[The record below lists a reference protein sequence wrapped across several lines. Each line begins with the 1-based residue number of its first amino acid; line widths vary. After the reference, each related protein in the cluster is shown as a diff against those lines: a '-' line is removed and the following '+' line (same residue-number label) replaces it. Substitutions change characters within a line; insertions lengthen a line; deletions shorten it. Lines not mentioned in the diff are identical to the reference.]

1 MAVPLHGAGVLDG
14 RVVDSDR
21 RDDVGSRSMRRLTS
35 LLLVTSAFAAASF
48 GALAAPGDI
57 DGTFGTQGTVSV
69 DAGGNDV
76 LRALAVAPGGAITA
90 AGGSTGVPGGAG
102 FQIVRRLPGGAADAA
117 FAGGR
122 VGVEFGGDESAN
134 AVALQA
140 DGKTVVAGSA
150 TLPGGAMQMAVARL
164 TSTGSLDAAPGGIS
178 NARAVQTG
186 IGLGGLRLGF
196 DDDGRKLITI
206 GNVAEANAV
215 RVLSDGRIL
224 VAGTGETDAAVVR
237 LLADGTTDT
246 SFGTGGVA
254 RVDLGLTD
262 QAKDMVVL
270 ADGRILLAANRTNG
284 LGLIAGSTAHLIRLL
299 PGGAPDPAFG
309 QGGVAVLGAGHADA
323 LVRLPDGA
331 IVVAGRAATVPG
343 AVVAWRTGP
352 TGILDGGFG
361 TNGRALVSLGGDATT
376 GARGLAVQANGK
388 PVLAVTRTDGVASRA
403 YVVRL
408 QPGGIPDSTFAT
420 NGQRLVFPT
429 NAVGGSSQL
438 VANAVALQADG
449 GILVAGGRGQ
459 DLIIGRLEGDPAAGG
474 APGGGSGAGG
484 GPAGAGG
491 APAGG
496 TAVPRCAGRRA
507 TIVGTARKDVLRGT
521 RRGDVIV
528 GLGGDDVIRGLGGAD
543 VICGGAGRDVLVGGA
558 GVDRLLGQA
567 GRDTL
572 RGGPGRDVLTGG
584 AGRDL
589 CQGGPGLDRAP
600 ACERRRGL

>member
-1 MAVPLHGAGVLDG
+1 
-14 RVVDSDR
+14 
-21 RDDVGSRSMRRLTS
+21 MRRRAT
-35 LLLVTSAFAAASF
+35 LLVATTAFVAASL

-76 LRALAVAPGGAITA
+76 LRALVVAPGGAITA
-90 AGGSTGVPGGAG
+90 VGGSSGVPGSAG

-122 VGVEFGGDESAN
+122 VGVEFGGDESAG
-134 AVALQA
+134 AVALQP

-150 TLPGGAMQMAVARL
+150 TLPGGPMQMAVARL
-164 TSTGSLDAAPGGIS
+164 TSSGSLDAAPGGIS
-178 NARAVQTG
+178 NAHAVQTG
-186 IGLGGLRLGF
+186 IGGGLRLGF

-206 GNVAEANAV
+206 GNVAEANTV

-254 RVDLGLTD
+254 RVDLGLID
-262 QAKDMVVL
+262 QARDMAVL

-331 IVVAGRAATVPG
+331 IVVAGRAGAAPG
-343 AVVAWRTGP
+343 AVVAWRTGA
-352 TGILDGGFG
+352 TGILDEGFG
-361 TNGRALVSLGGDATT
+361 TNGRALVSLGGDAST

-388 PVLAVTRTDGVASRA
+388 PVMAVTRTDGTASRA

-408 QPGGIPDSTFAT
+408 QPGGIPDTTFAT
-420 NGQRLVFPT
+420 SGQRPVFLT
-429 NAVGGSSQL
+429 NIVGSSPQS
-438 VANAVALQADG
+438 VASAVAVQADG

-459 DLIIGRLEGDPAAGG
+459 DLAIGRVEGDPPSGAAPGG
-474 APGGGSGAGG
+474 APGAGG
-484 GPAGAGG
+484 GGPVGAGG
-491 APAGG
+491 APLGG
-496 TAVPRCAGRRA
+496 TAVPRCSGRRA
-507 TIVGTARKDVLRGT
+507 TIVGTARTDVLRGT

-567 GRDTL
+567 GRDIL
-572 RGGPGRDVLTGG
+572 KGG
-584 AGRDL
+584 AGRDVL
-589 CQGGPGLDRAP
+589 SGGAGRDRCEGGPGLDRAP

>member
-1 MAVPLHGAGVLDG
+1 
-14 RVVDSDR
+14 
-21 RDDVGSRSMRRLTS
+21 MRRRFT
-35 LLLVTSAFAAASF
+35 LLAATAALAAASL

-57 DGTFGTQGTVSV
+57 DGTFGSQGTVSV

-76 LRALAVAPGGAITA
+76 LRALVVAPGGAITA
-90 AGGSTGVPGGAG
+90 VGGSSGVPGGAG
-102 FQIVRRLPGGAADAA
+102 FQIVRRLPGGAADVA

-140 DGKTVVAGSA
+140 DGKTVVAGWA
-150 TLPGGAMQMAVARL
+150 MLPGGAAQMAVARL
-164 TSTGSLDAAPGGIS
+164 TSAGSLDAAPGGIS
-178 NARAVQTG
+178 NARAAQTG
-186 IGLGGLRLGF
+186 IGGGLGLGF

-206 GNVAEANAV
+206 GNVAEANAL

-224 VAGTGETDAAVVR
+224 VAGTGETDVVVVR

-254 RVDLGLTD
+254 RVDLGLVD

-270 ADGRILLAANRTNG
+270 ADGRILLATNRTNG

-361 TNGRALVSLGGDATT
+361 TNGRALVSLGGDAAT

-408 QPGGIPDSTFAT
+408 QPGGIPDSTFAAD
-420 NGQRLVFPT
+420 GQRLVFPT
-429 NAVGGSSQL
+429 NVVGGSSQL

-459 DLIIGRLEGDPAAGG
+459 DLVIGRLEGDPAAGG
-474 APGGGSGAGG
+474 TPGGGPGAGG
-484 GPAGAGG
+484 GPVGAGG
-491 APAGG
+491 TPVGG
-496 TAVPRCAGRRA
+496 AAVPRCAGRRA

-543 VICGGAGRDVLVGGA
+543 VICGGAGRDVLEGGA

-572 RGGPGRDVLTGG
+572 RGGPGRDALAGG

-600 ACERRRGL
+600 GCEARRGL